1 MNSGE
6 NRRRV
11 DNNRAK
17 SIMTRLK
24 IYAEGLSMLW
34 KKGRTFRIPYYH
46 RFLPFSLFSASL
58 SLSIFAPPSLFL
70 HSIAQ
75 PLASSLRDL
84 PYSHLSLRPS
94 ISPPP
99 LTRPDLLFS
108 NLTVLVKDSKEIEKD
123 LLVLPLRKYRSTGGV
138 GNGRRVE
145 RK

>member
-17 SIMTRLK
+17 SIMTRLR

-46 RFLPFSLFSASL
+46 RFLPFPLFSVCLSL
-58 SLSIFAPPSLFL
+58 SLCPSVSLFL
-70 HSIAQ
+70 HSIAR

-94 ISPPP
+94 PP

-123 LLVLPLRKYRSTGGV
+123 LLVLPLRKYRSTGGA

>member
-17 SIMTRLK
+17 SIMTRLR

-46 RFLPFSLFSASL
+46 RFLPFPLFSVSVSL
-58 SLSIFAPPSLFL
+58 SLPLPLSLLTL
-70 HSIAQ
+70 HSAA
-75 PLASSLRDL
+75 PCLLFARFTLFSSF
-84 PYSHLSLRPS
+84 SSTF
-94 ISPPP
+94 PPP

-123 LLVLPLRKYRSTGGV
+123 LLVLPLRKYRSTGGA